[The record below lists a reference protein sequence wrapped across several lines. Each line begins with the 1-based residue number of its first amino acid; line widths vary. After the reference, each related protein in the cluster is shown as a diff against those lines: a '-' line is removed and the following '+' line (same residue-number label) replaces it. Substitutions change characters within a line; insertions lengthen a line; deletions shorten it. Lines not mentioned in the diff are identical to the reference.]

1 MNQKG
6 FVLVESI
13 ITSVFVLGLFTFIVS
28 NIIPLIGEYD
38 KGLNYD
44 SIESVY
50 DAHMVRKM
58 ILMNS
63 DDKVYSLV
71 NFSEA
76 HNAGKPE
83 YFLFD
88 GDDICL
94 YVSNTNYCRKLL
106 SRSFLD
112 VRKIIITPADISEDF
127 IAEAK
132 KFDRITREYIIQ
144 MDIGRG
150 QETSV
155 ADRRLIIV
163 FNDGRVA
170 SVDLRLND
178 TLRHWIKEGP
188 TGGAPTC

>member
-13 ITSVFVLGLFTFIVS
+13 ITSVFVLGLFTFIVG
-28 NIIPLIGEYD
+28 NILPLIGEYD
-38 KGLNYD
+38 KGMNYD
-44 SIESVY
+44 TIESVY

-58 ILMNS
+58 ILMNPN
-63 DDKVYSLV
+63 DKLYSLV

-76 HNAGKPE
+76 HSAGKAE

-88 GDDICL
+88 GDEICL
-94 YVSNTNYCRKLL
+94 YLTNTNYCRKLL

-112 VRKIIITPADISEDF
+112 IRKIIITTADISEEF

-144 MDIGRG
+144 MDVGRG

-155 ADRRLIIV
+155 SDRRLIIV
-163 FNDGRVA
+163 FNDGRVT

-178 TLRHWIKEGP
+178 TIRHWIAE
-188 TGGAPTC
+188 GGAPTC